1 MSDWL
6 VKVATALV
14 SVLAV
19 SGNSFGEEETATARQ
34 ASVWLTD
41 YGQARRLARESGK
54 PLFVVFRCQH

>member
-1 MSDWL
+1 VTDWL
-6 VKVATALV
+6 VRAAAALISSLV
-14 SVLAV
+14 ISA
-19 SGNSFGEEETATARQ
+19 NSFAEEEAATARE